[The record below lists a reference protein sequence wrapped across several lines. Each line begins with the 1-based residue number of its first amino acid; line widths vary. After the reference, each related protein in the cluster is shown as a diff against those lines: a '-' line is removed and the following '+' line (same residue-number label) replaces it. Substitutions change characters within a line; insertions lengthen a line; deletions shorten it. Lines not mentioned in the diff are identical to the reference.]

1 VGADTEV
8 LGGAKKIGMKAY
20 EYILSKQI
28 QWALN
33 KGISLIG
40 SQGKRGRPAYTPDL
54 DQNLFEPLAP
64 VVRKHFESGD
74 GGEINGNRNRPAK
87 IQAVHSSSA
96 LGVNIFQYWQR
107 IDQIPK
113 IAAACGFCRR
123 GNRISEK
130 IVFEDKYPVD
140 VSFRYPPNIDV
151 VIHNSDSAR
160 YKRFA
165 IECKF
170 SEAYTSQGDHG
181 LKKKYID
188 LKKVWDDIPNLYG
201 LAKELCPEDN
211 LCKYFH
217 PAQLIKHI
225 LGLKKAFGKKGFR
238 LLYLWYDVLVEEGS
252 IHQKEIDKFIRI
264 AKSDDIKFHS
274 LSYQDL
280 IARLSAEYRSDHDKF
295 VKYITERY
303 L

>member
-1 VGADTEV
+1 
-8 LGGAKKIGMKAY
+8 M
-20 EYILSKQI
+20 
-28 QWALN
+28 
-33 KGISLIG
+33 
-40 SQGKRGRPAYTPDL
+40 
-54 DQNLFEPLAP
+54 
-64 VVRKHFESGD
+64 
-74 GGEINGNRNRPAK
+74 
-87 IQAVHSSSA
+87 QAVHSSSA
-96 LGVNIFQYWQR
+96 LGVNIFQYWQK

-130 IVFEDKYPVD
+130 IVFEDKYPID
-140 VSFRYPPNIDV
+140 KSFQYHPNIDV
-151 VIHNSDSAR
+151 VIHNSDSAK

-181 LKKKYID
+181 LKRKYLD
-188 LKKVWDDIPNLYG
+188 LKEVWNDIPNLHDFSG
-201 LAKELCPEDN
+201 KLCPDDN
-211 LCKYFH
+211 FFKYLH

-225 LGLKKAFGKKGFR
+225 LGLKTAFGKKEFR
-238 LLYLWYDVLVEEGS
+238 LLYLWYDVLGEEGS
-252 IHQKEIDKFIRI
+252 IHQKEIDRFIQVAR
-264 AKSDDIKFHS
+264 SDNVKIHA

-280 IARLSAEYRSDHDKF
+280 IFEVSAEYRSNHEKY

>member
-1 VGADTEV
+1 
-8 LGGAKKIGMKAY
+8 MKAY
-20 EYILSKQI
+20 EYILAKQI

-33 KGISLIG
+33 QGISLIG

-54 DQNLFEPLAP
+54 NENLFEPLDP

-74 GGEINGNRNRPAK
+74 GGEINGSPNNPSK
-87 IQAVHSSSA
+87 MQAVHSSSA

-107 IDQIPK
+107 NNQIPK
-113 IAAACGFCRR
+113 IAAACGFCHR
-123 GNRISEK
+123 GNEISEK
-130 IVFEDKYPVD
+130 IVFEDKYLINS
-140 VSFRYPPNIDV
+140 SFRYPPNIDV

-181 LKKKYID
+181 LKNKY
-188 LKKVWDDIPNLYG
+188 LKLEKDWNDIPNLHG
-201 LAKELCPEDN
+201 LAKKLCPDDN
-211 LCKYFH
+211 IFKYLH
-217 PAQLIKHI
+217 SAQLIKHI

-238 LLYLWYDVLVEEGS
+238 LLYLWYDVLGEEGS
-252 IHQKEIDKFIRI
+252 IHQMEIDRFIRI
-264 AKSDDIKFHS
+264 ARSDDVKFHT

-280 IARLSAEYRSDHDKF
+280 IARLSAEYRSDHEKY
-295 VKYITERY
+295 VKYVTDRY